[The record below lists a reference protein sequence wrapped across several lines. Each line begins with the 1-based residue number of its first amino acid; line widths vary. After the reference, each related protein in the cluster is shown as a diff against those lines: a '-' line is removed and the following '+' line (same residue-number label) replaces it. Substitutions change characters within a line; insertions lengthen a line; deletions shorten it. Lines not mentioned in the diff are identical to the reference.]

1 MANLQIK
8 GMDDDLYARIKALA
22 DSENRSVTQEVIFL
36 LKSYLTNRREFEGNK
51 TPARVLLDL
60 SGSWEDARDADEIIS
75 QIRSARKNSQKL
87 RNGF

>member
-8 GMDDDLYARIKALA
+8 GMDDALYARIKALA

-36 LKSYLTNRREFEGNK
+36 MKSYLANKRKFEGNK

-60 SGSWEDARDADEIIS
+60 AGSWEDTKDADEIVNE
-75 QIRSARKNSQKL
+75 IRNARKNSKKL
-87 RNGF
+87 MGGF

>member
-22 DSENRSVTQEVIFL
+22 ESENRSVTQEVIYL
-36 LKSYLTNRREFEGNK
+36 VKSYLANKQKFQGTK

-60 SGSWEDARDADEIIS
+60 SGSWEDTKDADEIIG

-87 RNGF
+87 RDGF